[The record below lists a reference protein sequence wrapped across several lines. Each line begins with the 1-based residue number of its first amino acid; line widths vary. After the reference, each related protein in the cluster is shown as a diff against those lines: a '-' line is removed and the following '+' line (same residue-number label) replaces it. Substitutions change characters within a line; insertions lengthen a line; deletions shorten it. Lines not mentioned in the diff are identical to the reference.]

1 MHHAVILQYHPDPAR
16 KRKKRDQNQPM
27 NKKNAPIRPKIS
39 TEERS
44 EAARNGGGEAR
55 EDTNENAGPAAM
67 PASEPAQEDT
77 NESERR
83 NRGPSVLPAPDEPI
97 NVVISPGFAKP
108 ETPLRSSRGA
118 PGSLSENARQIHQ
131 GVRPRPKIRRWL
143 NRPTSQT

>member
-1 MHHAVILQYHPDPAR
+1 MHHAVISQYHPDPTQ
-16 KRKKRDQNQPM
+16 KRKKKDQNQPM
-27 NKKNAPIRPKIS
+27 KK
-39 TEERS
+39 ERS
-44 EAARNGGGEAR
+44 DQTQNKHRRKIRSSQKWGGEAR

-67 PASEPAQEDT
+67 PASKPAQEDT

-83 NRGPSVLPAPDEPI
+83 NRGPSVSPAPDEPI
-97 NVVISPGFAKP
+97 NVVISPGLAKP

-118 PGSLSENARQIHQ
+118 PGSLSETARQIHQ